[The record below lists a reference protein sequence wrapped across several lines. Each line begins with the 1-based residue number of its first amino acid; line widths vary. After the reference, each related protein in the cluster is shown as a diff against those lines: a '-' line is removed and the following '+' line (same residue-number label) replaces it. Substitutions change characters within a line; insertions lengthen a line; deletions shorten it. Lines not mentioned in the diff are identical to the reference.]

1 MRGHVIRLRLPERI
15 LLHLFEN
22 SGQVD
27 PERPREPPLPLTQAG
42 IVESLNYSLERVST
56 GLRELI
62 SEGLVSK
69 KRFYWRESGRFRNFY
84 FPTQEGTIKAQE
96 LIDILRN
103 QRVKIITPTGIL
115 KEMTLEDLRNYLKKL
130 AKPSKHDVYEL
141 KEKKYVEITY
151 TNILNQIKGNK
162 FEVKSFVSP
171 QGLELNERVWEMV
184 RDAYY
189 DSTHKY
195 VVLTRNKHWQAG
207 IIWLREGIKMPFI
220 VEFKFKIG
228 GGSGGDG
235 LVLMFYKRK
244 DYWPADGGNLGFVP
258 GVGIMPGYGVE
269 FDTQPNPDYNDPPY
283 PHIALIKDSPTNHLA
298 YVEHRQMGDFNWHRA
313 KVSVGIS
320 SVKVEVDGKRVLQ
333 WEGEIS
339 RAHSGIGIAASTGG
353 MTNWHIVDDIK
364 ITKKSLNEPGAKH
377 QN

>member
-1 MRGHVIRLRLPERI
+1 MIRLRLSERI

-22 SGQVD
+22 SGQVY
-27 PERPREPPLPLTQAG
+27 PERLKEPPFFLTQAG
-42 IVESLNYSLERVST
+42 IVDSLNYSLERVST

-62 SEGLVSK
+62 SEGLVLK

-84 FPTQEGTIKAQE
+84 FLTQQGIMKAQE

-103 QRVKIITPTGIL
+103 QRVKIITPKGIL

-130 AKPSKHDVYEL
+130 AKPSKRDVYEL
-141 KEKKYVEITY
+141 KERKHVEITY

-162 FEVKSFVSP
+162 FEVKSFSS

-189 DSTHKY
+189 DSTHKH

-207 IIWLREGIKMPFI
+207 IIWLKEGIKIPF
-220 VEFKFKIG
+220 VAEFRFKIG

-283 PHIALIKDSPTNHLA
+283 PHIALIKDSPTNHLV
-298 YVEHRQMGDFNWHRA
+298 YVEHQQMNDFNWHYA

-320 SVKVEVDGKRVLQ
+320 SVRVEVDGKKVLQ

-353 MTNWHIVDDIK
+353 MTNWHIVDDVKIK
-364 ITKKSLNEPGAKH
+364 KLPNKKSKS